1 MELPERQSLKQ
12 YSSIQPF
19 DSKSLHHLL
28 ATDAINEND
37 IKFISWDDLDMALE
51 NDDGLFEKLL
61 ALANDQ
67 QSMPMLAE
75 KLSQDAFSPLGSDG
89 NAGKYY
95 YRVNRSGNDKMKM
108 SE

>member
-1 MELPERQSLKQ
+1 MQYLEVPEKQ

-19 DSKSLHHLL
+19 DSKSLHRLL
-28 ATDAINEND
+28 ANDAITEND
-37 IKFISWDDLDMALE
+37 IKFISWDDFDVALE

-75 KLSQDAFSPLGSDG
+75 KLSLDTFLPLGTND
-89 NAGKYY
+89 NPEKYY
-95 YRVNRSGNDKMKM
+95 YRVDRSANDRKHNG
-108 SE
+108 

>member
-1 MELPERQSLKQ
+1 MPERQLSKQ

-28 ATDAINEND
+28 ASDAITEND
-37 IKFISWDDLDMALE
+37 IKFISWDDFDMALE

-61 ALANDQ
+61 ALVNDQ

-75 KLSQDAFSPLGSDG
+75 KLSQDTFMPLGSAG
-89 NAGKYY
+89 NPEKYF
-95 YRVNRSGNDKMKM
+95 YRVNRSGNDKITM